1 MKLSNKDWQVIAITI
16 TAVCS
21 SLFAVF
27 FGVAYLTNKDMAD
40 MYVKLDEIN
49 KELNDNYIAEQK
61 IVDQMEQVIA
71 DKNMEI
77 DELNA
82 QIKQLKEVK

>member
-1 MKLSNKDWQVIAITI
+1 MSMSRNQWKMCCLITVITCALWMKWGSDHHTSEWDK
-16 TAVCS
+16 
-21 SLFAVF
+21 
-27 FGVAYLTNKDMAD
+27 
-40 MYVKLDEIN
+40 
-49 KELNDNYIAEQK
+49 LNDNYIAEQK